1 MIKVINSS
9 KEYAMQSWESEGKST
24 PEKRWT
30 EEFVKGK
37 LGISKWQG
45 KKYDM
50 NRTKMGGRV
59 RR

>member
-1 MIKVINSS
+1 
-9 KEYAMQSWESEGKST
+9 MQSWESEGKST

-50 NRTKMGGRV
+50 NRTKLWRMKYS
-59 RR
+59 